1 LPAAADWYPAL
12 VSHPSKLLLDKKEAT
27 MPRFGSILV
36 GIILLA
42 GTTRAHTED
51 AKPAKKYFAHQVV
64 EDRYGVIAPWYKGQN
79 GQCDFRVRISE
90 ETLKRYPWTKPG
102 KSAIQG
108 PHYIFNG
115 VWTIKP
121 DGAISIDYDLKD
133 WDNGDVGQRSFGLL
147 LSQIEYYRYSGDP
160 AAIGIIAMTAD
171 NVLENCLTPADHPW
185 PQFFISCPTK
195 GKAYRQ
201 ADPHGIIQLDIS
213 AYVGSGMV
221 SAYKITG
228 NKRYWVAAKHWADL
242 FTEQCNHKLGESPWP
257 RYANPE
263 DVPFAPANVQTGGVS
278 LVCRFLDDVIR
289 TGYRGQGDSLVK
301 ARDAGDKYLRDVLLP
316 KWNQCDT
323 FGRAYWD
330 WENATYTFGVAS
342 FVCQYMMDHRD
353 VFPDWEIDV
362 RNIMALTFC
371 RLSVNPESMGGVYS
385 GAWAFPES
393 HNCCGKSLQYP
404 TTATAAAFA
413 RYAALADNAW
423 AKEIARRQV
432 TLWTYDMHDTGVV
445 EDLIDGGIYV
455 AAIWFNCGHT
465 WPFKCLLDQMAWQPE
480 QAGASREN
488 HIMRTAAVV
497 TDVHYG
503 KGKVAYHTFDAIAP
517 SEDVLR
523 LAFVP
528 KSLLANGNS
537 LSKKETLSE
546 NGYTIKPLPNGD
558 CIVTIRH
565 DGCISVDIEGD
576 DPQQVAEDSDH
587 GLRYKGSWAVE
598 QSPDAS
604 DGKLHVAEIAGASV
618 SFDFEGNQVRLI
630 GRADPSG
637 GKADV
642 YLDGVQQL
650 CGIDFWCPVARN
662 QQVLCYKNGLAHG
675 KHTLKIV
682 ALGAK
687 NFYAKGARVYVDS
700 VQWSAAQGE
709 AGLGEASGPSTAQR
723 VIFGYTNRKDYVDSE
738 GHAWRPAAEY
748 VLQLHASAELEPLA
762 CWTEPK
768 VNEVSNAQDAELY
781 RYGVHGKDFTAY
793 FTVDPKL
800 SYHARIKLCQA
811 DAPSAPGKLATS
823 IDIQGKTAAAD
834 VDIAATA
841 GGQGKAV
848 DLVFNDIPP
857 KNGVV
862 ALRFWNRFG
871 GEAMVQA
878 IEIGPGQSPPGAQ
891 PVQAVV
897 P

>member
-1 LPAAADWYPAL
+1 
-12 VSHPSKLLLDKKEAT
+12 
-27 MPRFGSILV
+27 MPRFGSILI

-42 GTTRAHTED
+42 GTTRAHAED

-90 ETLKRYPWTKPG
+90 ETLKRYPWTEPG
-102 KSAIQG
+102 KSAMQG
-108 PHYIFNG
+108 PHYLFNG

-133 WDNGDVGQRSFGLL
+133 WDNGDVGQRTFSLL
-147 LSQIEYYRYSGDP
+147 LSQPDYYRYSGDP
-160 AAIGIIAMTAD
+160 AALGIIKMAAD
-171 NVLENCLTPADHPW
+171 NAIDNCQTPADHPW
-185 PQFFISCPTK
+185 PKFFISCPTK

-201 ADPHGIIQLDIS
+201 ADPHGFIQLDIS

-221 SAYKITG
+221 RAYKITG
-228 NKRYWVAAKHWADL
+228 DNRYWETAKHWADL
-242 FTEQCNHKLGESPWP
+242 LAEHCNYKHGESPWP

-263 DVPFAPANVQTGGVS
+263 DVPFAPANIQTGSVS
-278 LVCRFLDDVIR
+278 LMCRFLNDVIQ
-289 TGYRGQGDSLVK
+289 TGYRGQNDSLVK

-316 KWNQCDT
+316 KWNAIDT
-323 FGRAYWD
+323 FGHAYWD
-330 WENATYTFGVAS
+330 WDNATYTFGVAS
-342 FVCQYMMDHRD
+342 FASQYMMDRRD
-353 VFPDWEIDV
+353 VFPDWKNDV
-362 RNIMALTFC
+362 RNIMSLAFC
-371 RLSVNPESMGGVYS
+371 RLSVNPESMGDVYS
-385 GAWAFPES
+385 GAWAFPEA

-404 TTATAAAFA
+404 ITATAAVFA
-413 RYAALADNAW
+413 RYAALTNDPW
-423 AKEIARRQV
+423 AHEIARRQA
-432 TLWTYDMHDTGVV
+432 TLWTYDTQESGVI
-445 EDLIDGGIYV
+445 EDLIDGGTYV
-455 AAIWFNCGHT
+455 AAIWFTCGHT
-465 WPFKCLLDQMAWQPE
+465 WPFRCLLEHMAWQPE
-480 QAGASREN
+480 LTGASREN
-488 HIMRTAAVV
+488 HIMRSAAVV
-497 TDVHYG
+497 TNVRYS
-503 KGKVAYHTFDAIAP
+503 KGKIAYDTFDAAAP

-523 LAFVP
+523 LAFAP
-528 KSLLANGNS
+528 KSILADGNS

-565 DGCISVDIEGD
+565 DGCKSVVVEGD
-576 DPQQVAEDSDH
+576 DPQEIAGHNDH
-587 GLRYKGSWAVE
+587 RLHYEGNWAVE
-598 QSPDAS
+598 QSPGAS
-604 DGKLHVAEIAGASV
+604 DGKLHVAESAGAGV
-618 SFDFEGNQVRLI
+618 SLDFAGNQVRLI

-637 GKADV
+637 GRADV
-642 YLDGVQQL
+642 YLDGVKQL
-650 CGIDFWCPVARN
+650 CGIDFWCPVARD
-662 QQVLCYKNGLAHG
+662 QQILCCKNGLAQG
-675 KHTLKIV
+675 KHTLKIA

-687 NFYAKGARVYVDS
+687 NPYAKGTRVYVDS
-700 VQWSAAQGE
+700 LQWSAACGE
-709 AGLGEASGPSTAQR
+709 IGLGEAGGPADAQR
-723 VIFGYTNRKDYVDSE
+723 VIFGYTKRQDYVDVH
-738 GHAWRPAAEY
+738 GDAWRPAAEY
-748 VLQLHASAELEPLA
+748 VMRLRPWADLEPIA
-762 CWTEPK
+762 VWTEPK

-823 IDIQGKTAAAD
+823 IDIQGKTATAD

-841 GGQGKAV
+841 GGLGKAV

-878 IEIGPGQSPPGAQ
+878 IEIGPGQSPPGAK